1 MINFIISVSD
11 FQDAITLKEWGLV
24 DAHIEWAEKTVK
36 NGGKVIF
43 EQRYEN
49 ASADTIMEISTKE
62 DLKNWKNK
70 VSEVIK
76 LIEKIKK
83 KNG

>member
-11 FQDAITLKEWGLV
+11 FQDAITLKEWGHV